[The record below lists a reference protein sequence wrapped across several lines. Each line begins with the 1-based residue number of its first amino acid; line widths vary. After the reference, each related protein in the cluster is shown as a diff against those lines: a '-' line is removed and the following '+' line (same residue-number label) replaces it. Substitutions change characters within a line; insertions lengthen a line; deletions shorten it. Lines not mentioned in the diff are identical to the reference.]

1 MESEGQ
7 GKRAPAPV
15 PVEITRGDVIACF
28 EFAILCSR
36 LRQYANSGGWR
47 GGLVP
52 AMTLYGGVAVDKTVA
67 GIVIGKVAEVAMC
80 RLAGV
85 PVDLALRDRGDGGR
99 DLLLPCGITQV
110 KASRKAYPTK
120 LVREPFE
127 SADWFVFA
135 TWCGTSSSVAI
146 DGYVS
151 RAAMSRMVVAP
162 AVAPSARGRWMNREV
177 PVCELLPI
185 RSLLKIRP
193 IDEVL

>member
-7 GKRAPAPV
+7 GKKPPSPV
-15 PVEITRGDVIACF
+15 SVEITRSDVLLCF
-28 EFAILCSR
+28 NFAIRCAR

-52 AMTLYGGVAVDKTVA
+52 SMTLFGGVSVDDTVA
-67 GIVIGKVAEVAMC
+67 GIVIGKVAEVAVC

-85 PVDLALRDRGDGGR
+85 PVDLALKEGGDGGR
-99 DLLLPCGITQV
+99 DLLLPCGSTQV
-110 KASRKAYPTK
+110 KASTRLFATK

-127 SADWFVFA
+127 RVEWFVFA
-135 TWCGTSSSVAI
+135 TWDGTTSNVAI

-151 RAAMSRMVVAP
+151 KAAMSRMKVL
-162 AVAPSARGRWMNREV
+162 PSPRGNWMNRQV
-177 PVCELLPI
+177 PASDLLPI
-185 RSLLKIRP
+185 RSLLRIRP

>member
-1 MESEGQ
+1 MQSEGQ
-7 GKRAPAPV
+7 GRRPPAPV
-15 PVEITRGDVIACF
+15 PVEITRGDVLACF
-28 EFAILCSR
+28 DFAIRCAR

-52 AMTLYGGVAVDKTVA
+52 AMTLYGGVAVDNTVA

-85 PVDLALRDRGDGGR
+85 PVDLALRERGDGGR
-99 DLLLPCGITQV
+99 DLLLPCGVTQV
-110 KASRKAYPTK
+110 KASRKSYETK

-127 SADWFVFA
+127 AAEWFVFA
-135 TWCGTSSSVAI
+135 TWKGTDSTVWI

-151 RAAMSRMVVAP
+151 RAAMSRMEVV
-162 AVAPSARGRWMNREV
+162 PSVRGGWMNREV
-177 PVCELLPI
+177 PVSELLPI

-193 IDEVL
+193 ISEVL

>member
-1 MESEGQ
+1 MQSEGQ
-7 GKRAPAPV
+7 GRRPPAPV
-15 PVEITRGDVIACF
+15 PVEITRGDVLACF
-28 EFAILCSR
+28 DFAIRCAR

-52 AMTLYGGVAVDKTVA
+52 AMTLYGGLAVDNTVA

-85 PVDLALRDRGDGGR
+85 TVDLALRERGDGGR
-99 DLLLPCGITQV
+99 DLLLPCGVTQV
-110 KASRKAYPTK
+110 KASRKSYETK
-120 LVREPFE
+120 LVREPVE
-127 SADWFVFA
+127 AAEWFVFA
-135 TWCGTSSSVAI
+135 AWKGTDSTVWI

-151 RAAMSRMVVAP
+151 RASMSRMEVVSS
-162 AVAPSARGRWMNREV
+162 VRGGWMNREV
-177 PVCELLPI
+177 PVSELLPI

>member
-7 GKRAPAPV
+7 GKRAPVPV
-15 PVEITRGDVIACF
+15 QVEITRGDVLACF
-28 EFAILCSR
+28 DFAIRCSR

-52 AMTLYGGVAVDKTVA
+52 AMTLYGGVAVDNTVA

-80 RLAGV
+80 RLACV

-99 DLLLPCGITQV
+99 DLLLPCGVTQV
-110 KASRKAYPTK
+110 KASRKAFPTK

-127 SADWFVFA
+127 AAEWFVFA

-151 RAAMSRMVVAP
+151 RAAMSRM
-162 AVAPSARGRWMNREV
+162 AVAPSTRGGWMNREV
-177 PVCELLPI
+177 PVSELLPI
-185 RSLLKIRP
+185 RSLLEIRP

>member
-7 GKRAPAPV
+7 GRRPPAPV
-15 PVEITRGDVIACF
+15 PVEITRGDVLACF
-28 EFAILCSR
+28 DFAIRCAR

-52 AMTLYGGVAVDKTVA
+52 AMTLFGGVAVDNTVA

-85 PVDLALRDRGDGGR
+85 PVDLALRERGDGGR
-99 DLLLPCGITQV
+99 DLLLPCGVTQV
-110 KASRKAYPTK
+110 KASRKSYETK

-127 SADWFVFA
+127 AAEWFVFA
-135 TWCGTSSSVAI
+135 TWGGTTSTVGI

-151 RAAMSRMVVAP
+151 RAAMSRMEVVSS
-162 AVAPSARGRWMNREV
+162 VRGGWMNREV
-177 PVCELLPI
+177 PVSELLPI

-193 IDEVL
+193 IGEVL

>member
-7 GKRAPAPV
+7 GRRPPV
-15 PVEITRGDVIACF
+15 PVLVEITRGDVLACF
-28 EFAILCSR
+28 DFAIRCSR
-36 LRQYANSGGWR
+36 LRQYAKSGGWR

-52 AMTLYGGVAVDKTVA
+52 SMTLYGGVSVDNTVA

-80 RLAGV
+80 RLACV

-99 DLLLPCGITQV
+99 DLLLPCGVTQV
-110 KASRKAYPTK
+110 KASRKAFPTK

-127 SADWFVFA
+127 AAEWFVFA

-151 RAAMSRMVVAP
+151 RAAMSRM
-162 AVAPSARGRWMNREV
+162 AVAASSRGGWMNREV
-177 PVCELLPI
+177 PVSELLPI

-193 IDEVL
+193 ISEVL

>member
-1 MESEGQ
+1 V
-7 GKRAPAPV
+7 PV
-15 PVEITRGDVIACF
+15 PVEITRGEVIACF
-28 EFAILCSR
+28 DFAIRCSR
-36 LRQYANSGGWR
+36 LRQYAKSGGWR

-52 AMTLYGGVAVDKTVA
+52 AMTLYGGVAADDTVA

-99 DLLLPCGITQV
+99 DLLLPCGATQV
-110 KASRKAYPTK
+110 KASRKAYQTK

-127 SADWFVFA
+127 AAEWFVFA

-151 RAAMSRMVVAP
+151 RAAMSRMLVV
-162 AVAPSARGRWMNREV
+162 PSVRGKWMNREV
-177 PVCELLPI
+177 PVSELLPI